1 MVGEDETWTRNIR
14 RHCKTARVLL
24 QYYRPTFL
32 NAGRPPCF
40 ISLGPIKM
48 LLGLRGG
55 NSIDSKN
62 PTQNPAMVLKLYTP
76 KARFNAEM
84 FFFWGYIKSIFWL
97 FKAAKPCYLSDSSC
111 RVVLQS
117 YKVVASSAG
126 FLMTLAAEYF
136 CQNELAPS
144 GKRDMINPGI
154 APISPSPSFLPSF
167 LSLVLVSVR
176 YPAERL
182 RSFIYSCP
190 ASFILRPTEPT
201 KEDPVRIALRRLR
214 KEMEGLFLVSLHV
227 KGPRDRLEAMS
238 TRIWSQIFPQLSTSL
253 LPNLLRHGVDLDDTP
268 DVSPQPLFLDP
279 TVVISKGNHN
289 HHLGH

>member
-227 KGPRDRLEAMS
+227 KGPPWPFGGHVYSNLKSNIS
-238 TRIWSQIFPQLSTSL
+238 TTVHFFAPESFAPWSRPRRYPRRFSATII
-253 LPNLLRHGVDLDDTP
+253 LRSYSGYFERKP
-268 DVSPQPLFLDP
+268 
-279 TVVISKGNHN
+279 
-289 HHLGH
+289 